1 MPNRSPYDGDF
12 LFAEQCLG
20 GNDAALE
27 ELQGSRVSAVEG
39 FLRSAGVPPPEAKVA
54 VTELVTELL
63 ATDENQ
69 VPLLAQYHG
78 QCALE
83 TWLNRAA
90 LSRAISRRRKEER
103 YRRRLETAKSI
114 GAFQSDQPTAPDEA
128 EGLLREMLRE
138 AIQQAL
144 AECPGDDFVI
154 VHLLFGSNLHAS
166 EVAKMFGCNWRTV
179 KDRAEAACA
188 QVRFSVQAGLQRRD
202 PWLNLSWGEIVNLLM
217 PDLPPLFEAAPPKDA
232 ASS

>member
-1 MPNRSPYDGDF
+1 MP
-12 LFAEQCLG
+12 
-20 GNDAALE
+20 
-27 ELQGSRVSAVEG
+27 AVEG
-39 FLRSAGVPPPEAKVA
+39 FLRSAGVPPADARVA
-54 VTELVTELL
+54 VTELLSELI
-63 ATDENQ
+63 AKDETQ
-69 VPLLAQYHG
+69 PPLLARYHG

-90 LSRAISRRRKEER
+90 LSRAISRRRKEDR
-103 YRRRLETAKSI
+103 YRRRLDAAKSI
-114 GAFQSDQPTAPDEA
+114 GAFQSDQPLAPDEA

-144 AECPGDDFVI
+144 GECPGDDYVI
-154 VHLLFGSNLHAS
+154 LHLLFGSNLHAS
-166 EVAKMFGCNWRTV
+166 EVAKMFGCDWRTL
-179 KDRAEAACA
+179 KERAEAACA

-217 PDLPPLFEAAPPKDA
+217 PDLPPLFEAAPSQDA